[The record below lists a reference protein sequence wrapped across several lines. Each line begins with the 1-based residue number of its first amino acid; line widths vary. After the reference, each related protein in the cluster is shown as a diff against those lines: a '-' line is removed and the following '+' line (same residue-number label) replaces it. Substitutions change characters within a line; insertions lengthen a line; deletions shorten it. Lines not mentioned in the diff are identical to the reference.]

1 MKFEMNNKVY
11 DVLKW
16 LVVVV
21 LPACSVLYA
30 GLAKAWGFGYV
41 TEVVTTITAIELFI
55 GSLIGVSTASY
66 NKSLDEQTSKSKVK

>member
-41 TEVVTTITAIELFI
+41 TEVVTTITAVEL
-55 GSLIGVSTASY
+55 LIGVSTASY
-66 NKSLDEQTSKSKVK
+66 NKSLEESTSKSKVK

>member
-41 TEVVTTITAIELFI
+41 TEVVTTITAVDCL
-55 GSLIGVSTASY
+55 SAL
-66 NKSLDEQTSKSKVK
+66 